1 MMSITNILVVID
13 PTQEHQPAF
22 NRAMQTAE
30 ETGATLHFYLCAYKQ
45 SENSDQVSD
54 LIKQEVI
61 NEAHQRL
68 DCFSQCAEEEG
79 IRTSKEVEWDEDWPS
94 AVVAAAAR
102 HGSDLVIKSSFPH
115 SKAKRLLNRTS
126 DWVILRTSPCPVLLV
141 KREAPWQNKGILAAV
156 DIEAGDPEH
165 ERLNNAI
172 ISFGMQMAGGHEADV
187 HLVNAYQDSLKY
199 PDRSSLLKKSGIP
212 NNNIYIDNGSA
223 SDVII
228 GRATALEVDLVVIGT
243 VARNGVKGTLIGN
256 TAEKILDK
264 LPCDVLTLN

>member
-30 ETGATLHFYLCAYKQ
+30 NTGAALHFYMCVYKQ
-45 SENSDQVSD
+45 SENGNEVSD

-68 DCFSQCAEEEG
+68 DCFTQCAEEEE
-79 IRTSKEVEWDEDWPS
+79 IKASKEVEWDENWPS
-94 AVVAAAAR
+94 AVVATASR
-102 HGSDLVIKSSFPH
+102 HGIDLVIKSSFSH

-141 KREAPWQNKGILAAV
+141 KREAAWENKGILAAV
-156 DIEAGDPEH
+156 DIETSDPEH
-165 ERLNNAI
+165 ERLNNSI
-172 ISFGMQMAGGHEADV
+172 ISFGMQMAGGHQAAV

-199 PDRSSLLKKSGIP
+199 PDRANLLKKSGIP
-212 NNNIYIDNGSA
+212 NQNIYIDNGSP

-228 GRATALEVDLVVIGT
+228 DRATALGVDLVVIGT
-243 VARNGVKGTLIGN
+243 VARHGVKGTLIGN
-256 TAEKILDK
+256 TAEKVLDK